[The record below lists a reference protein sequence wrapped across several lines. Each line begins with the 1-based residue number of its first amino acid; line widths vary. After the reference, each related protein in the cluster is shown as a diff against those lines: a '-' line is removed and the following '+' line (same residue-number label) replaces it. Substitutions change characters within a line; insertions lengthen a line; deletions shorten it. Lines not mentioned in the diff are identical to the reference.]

1 MCCAPDYY
9 FFLRFPSCQGTVAGP
24 SFPAVAQTGS
34 LIPESLS
41 YGKGEKTRVSAI
53 IRVGCIVDDPGA
65 MRRVNRTRV
74 RCECAPF
81 KGGTRSIILE
91 DCVHIF
97 LNSNGNERIC
107 ILGHP
112 DGIPDFWEACVVETH
127 LPMRAFHVRGTQHS
141 LYFVIMKALLFIYR
155 PGR

>member
-1 MCCAPDYY
+1 MCCAPDY
-9 FFLRFPSCQGTVAGP
+9 FFFFTLSFLSRNCSRSFFSRGCANGLINSRKSIVRQGGKDAG
-24 SFPAVAQTGS
+24 F
-34 LIPESLS
+34 
-41 YGKGEKTRVSAI
+41 RI

-65 MRRVNRTRV
+65 MRRVNRARV

-112 DGIPDFWEACVVETH
+112 DGIPDFCEACVVETH